1 MAKGRGTGRRAR
13 AVRATPAR
21 LLAVDITRQC
31 RLRDAYV
38 RELVNTRRK
47 TSELSHEEFDYAQ
60 VLSFGV
66 VMCRGTLD
74 EFIDRNLNSPHDV
87 KAEVRDCLRISAY
100 ELLFLKK
107 PSHAVVDQGVEL
119 VRATSPKA
127 SGLANAVLHKMA
139 ADAAGFPW
147 GDATTS
153 IRAFARSYGVPKW
166 LARLL
171 VRQYGREKAAAM
183 LAADLLPAPT
193 FLRDNPY
200 QPGERFASDLSAQHV
215 ASLVPLAG
223 TVLEIGAGRGTKTAL
238 MQARAL
244 EELGHPTIIHT
255 VDIHEFKARLL
266 SERMEQMGI
275 PGVTTHVGDATN
287 LDAIAGL
294 PRAFDAVFIDAP
306 CSGTGTLRRHPEIRW
321 RIDPRDIES
330 LTQVQ
335 AQMLQSAASYVRAG
349 GTLVYAT
356 CSVLDSENDALVR
369 AFLDTPAGAQFTLAE
384 RFASVP
390 AEGGPDGHFA
400 VVLRK

>member
-1 MAKGRGTGRRAR
+1 
-13 AVRATPAR
+13 
-21 LLAVDITRQC
+21 
-31 RLRDAYV
+31 
-38 RELVNTRRK
+38 
-47 TSELSHEEFDYAQ
+47 
-60 VLSFGV
+60 
-66 VMCRGTLD
+66 
-74 EFIDRNLNSPHDV
+74 
-87 KAEVRDCLRISAY
+87 
-100 ELLFLKK
+100 
-107 PSHAVVDQGVEL
+107 
-119 VRATSPKA
+119 
-127 SGLANAVLHKMA
+127 
-139 ADAAGFPW
+139 
-147 GDATTS
+147 
-153 IRAFARSYGVPKW
+153 
-166 LARLL
+166 
-171 VRQYGREKAAAM
+171 M

-275 PGVTTHVGDATN
+275 AGVTTHVGDATN

-330 LTQVQ
+330 LTQIQ
-335 AQMLQSAASYVRAG
+335 ARMLQSAASYVRAG

-356 CSVLDSENDALVR
+356 CSVLDSEDDALVR

>member
-1 MAKGRGTGRRAR
+1 MAKGRRTGHSAR

-38 RELVNTRRK
+38 RELVNTRRE
-47 TSELSHEEFDYAQ
+47 TSGLSHEEFDYAQ

-74 EFIDRNLNSPHDV
+74 EFIDRNLNSPHDI
-87 KAEVRDCLRISAY
+87 KPEVRDCLRISAY
-100 ELLFLKK
+100 ELLFLGK

-119 VRATSPKA
+119 VRATSSRA
-127 SGLANAVLHKMA
+127 SGLANAVLRKMA
-139 ADAAGFPW
+139 ADAKGFPW
-147 GDATTS
+147 GDVATS
-153 IRAFARSYGVPKW
+153 IRAFARTYGVPKW

-171 VRQYGREKAAAM
+171 VRQYGHEKARAM

-193 FLRDNPY
+193 YLHDNPY

-238 MQARAL
+238 LQARAL
-244 EELGHPTIIHT
+244 EELGHPIFIHA
-255 VDIHEFKARLL
+255 VDIHEFKVRLL
-266 SERMEQMGI
+266 SERMGQMGI
-275 PGVTTHVGDATN
+275 PDVATHVGDATD
-287 LDAIAGL
+287 LDSIANL
-294 PRAFDAVFIDAP
+294 PRAFDTVFIDAP

-330 LTQVQ
+330 LTQIQ
-335 AQMLQSAASYVRAG
+335 AQMLQSAAAYVRPG
-349 GTLVYAT
+349 GALVYAT
-356 CSVLDSENDALVR
+356 CSVLDSENDALVQ
-369 AFLDTPAGAQFTLAE
+369 AFLNTSAGAQFTPEE

-390 AEGGPDGHFA
+390 AEAGPDGHFA